1 MAHLPA
7 PPYPPPMPV
16 ETGLTAEVE
25 LLVAAADT
33 AVAHRSGDVA
43 VLATPRIVALC
54 EEAAMAALDGKLKP
68 GETSVGHA
76 VQLDHV
82 APSAVGAR
90 IRAEATLAKVEG
102 RRLVFTVSV
111 SDTRGLVAAGRLT
124 RVVVD
129 AERFLDRAH

>member
-1 MAHLPA
+1 
-7 PPYPPPMPV
+7 MPV
-16 ETGLTAEVE
+16 EPGLTAEVA
-25 LLVAAADT
+25 LVVTDVDT
-33 AVAHRSGDVA
+33 ALALGSGEVA
-43 VLATPRIVALC
+43 VLGTPRIVALC
-54 EEAAMAALDGKLKP
+54 EEAAMAALHGHLKS

-82 APSAVGAR
+82 APSAVGAEV
-90 IRAEATLAKVEG
+90 RAEATLAKVEG

>member
-1 MAHLPA
+1 MPA
-7 PPYPPPMPV
+7 
-16 ETGLTAEVE
+16 EIGLTAEVE
-25 LLVAAADT
+25 LVVAASDT

-54 EEAAMAALDGKLKP
+54 EEAAMAALQGALKP

-82 APSAVGAR
+82 APSGVGAR
-90 IRAEATLAKVEG
+90 VRAEVTLAKVEG
-102 RRLVFTVSV
+102 RRLTFTVSV